1 MPKSPSPAPG
11 AAEKDG
17 SIRSLARGLE
27 LLDCFDEEHLT
38 LSLTDFANRTGLS
51 VSTISRI
58 LQTLVK
64 MGYLNREIDRKYTLG
79 NQVFRLMRVLSNSSN
94 LRATARPILE
104 NLRDIFNET
113 ASLYVVRDDMRVCLE
128 SVESTQALYR
138 SVQVGELLPLYRGAV
153 GYMLLAWLP
162 HQQRTRIAKEHPH
175 LSEAMFSDIRKA
187 GYVINDGIHEPGVF
201 AIAAP
206 VFNAQGVNLGAIAVS
221 GPSFRINEATRR
233 ELIEAIQ
240 IYSKLISKAQGYE
253 G

>member
-1 MPKSPSPAPG
+1 MTKKNPVG
-11 AAEKDG
+11 ASEEKDA

-27 LLDCFDEEHLT
+27 LLNCFDEEHLT
-38 LSLTDFANRTGLS
+38 LSLTDFSNITGLS

-64 MGYLNREIDRKYTLG
+64 MGYLNREVDRKYTLG
-79 NQVFRLMRVLSNSSN
+79 HQVFRLMGILSNSSN
-94 LRATARPILE
+94 LRATARPILQ

-128 SVESTQALYR
+128 SVESTQALHR
-138 SVQVGELLPLYRGAV
+138 AVSVGEMLPLYRGAV
-153 GYMLLAWLP
+153 GYVLLAWLP
-162 HQQRTRIAKEHPH
+162 YEQRTRIAREHPH
-175 LSEAMFSDIRKA
+175 FNEAMFSDIRKA

-221 GPSFRINEATRR
+221 GPSFRINESTRR
-233 ELIEAIQ
+233 ELIDAIQ
-240 IYSKLISKAQGYE
+240 VYSKLISKAQGFE